1 MDYTTGRQIN
11 SIENQT
17 IQNLKVIRIN
27 DESVIDE
34 VAEQAVLV
42 SRVATLENSVNYLIS
57 VINDLLEKNIPSV

>member
-34 VAEQAVLV
+34 VTEQTVLL